1 MAPPSIRVYDERV
14 STVRRP
20 ALSELARPGKRARVA
35 RTMADFHGPTSGVV
49 ELPHRMFWQAD
60 RRFNLDDPV
69 MLQQVYEIVLLEAL
83 THDELRTWLDAPTLH
98 RLWPTLY
105 LPHGVRRDWERQHPS
120 LRAARLAAP
129 EQSQPHFDTWLARQ
143 EAA

>member
-1 MAPPSIRVYDERV
+1 MYDGAMSEARQP
-14 STVRRP
+14 P

-49 ELPHRMFWQAD
+49 ELPHRMYWQPD
-60 RRFNLDDPV
+60 RRFNLDDPF

-83 THDELRTWLDAPTLH
+83 TQDELRTWLDAATLH
-98 RLWPTLY
+98 RLWPMLY
-105 LPHGVRRDWERQHPS
+105 LPHGVRRDWERHHPS
-120 LRAARLAAP
+120 LREARLAAP
-129 EQSQPHFDTWLARQ
+129 EQSQPTFDAWVARQ